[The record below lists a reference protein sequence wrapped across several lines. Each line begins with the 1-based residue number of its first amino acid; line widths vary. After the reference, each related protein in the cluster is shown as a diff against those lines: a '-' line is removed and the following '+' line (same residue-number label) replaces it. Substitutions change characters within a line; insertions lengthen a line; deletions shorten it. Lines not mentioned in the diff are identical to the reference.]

1 MNKNGTL
8 QAVEMLTANNIN
20 ENLKKKYGTSV
31 NEYMSREHS
40 KEVLQEI
47 NLLRGLF
54 EKYGKTKTSSLSL
67 DELQDFLIKIN
78 VKNINIIIIQYIAN
92 SKSYNVRRSN
102 KNIKSFK

>member
-40 KEVLQEI
+40 KEVLQQI
-47 NLLRGLF
+47 NTLRNLF
-54 EKYGKTKTSSLSL
+54 AKYGKSK
-67 DELQDFLIKIN
+67 
-78 VKNINIIIIQYIAN
+78 KNPH
-92 SKSYNVRRSN
+92 
-102 KNIKSFK
+102 

>member
-40 KEVLQEI
+40 KEVLQQI
-47 NLLRGLF
+47 NTLRNLF
-54 EKYGKTKTSSLSL
+54 AKYGKSKNDTLTIE
-67 DELQDFLIKIN
+67 ELQDFLSKIN
-78 VKNINIIIIQYIAN
+78 VNTKNNFSWN
-92 SKSYNVRRSN
+92 FVTRL
-102 KNIKSFK
+102 NIKR

>member
-1 MNKNGTL
+1 MNKKNTL
-8 QAVEMLTANNIN
+8 QTVEMLQGSTLN
-20 ENLKKKYGTSV
+20 ENLKKKYGTSF

-54 EKYGKTKTSSLSL
+54 EKFGKSKTSNISL

-78 VKNINIIIIQYIAN
+78 VKKYY
-92 SKSYNVRRSN
+92 YNLISLTL
-102 KNIKSFK
+102 